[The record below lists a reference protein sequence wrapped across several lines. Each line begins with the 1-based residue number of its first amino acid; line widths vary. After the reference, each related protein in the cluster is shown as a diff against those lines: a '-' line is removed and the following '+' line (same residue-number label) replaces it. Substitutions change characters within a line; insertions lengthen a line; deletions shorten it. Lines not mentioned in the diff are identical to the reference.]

1 MHKYWCSHCVGDASP
16 RGGARGARKGVS
28 PMMATVAVV
37 GVILISFIV
46 GSLTSSVETEQA
58 LPHRF

>member
-1 MHKYWCSHCVGDASP
+1 MHNFWCSHSVGEAS
-16 RGGARGARKGVS
+16 ARMGPQKGVS

-37 GVILISFIV
+37 GVILISFLV